1 MSKPAKKL
9 TQSSVSRGVMIGI
22 LLVAAMLL
30 GSCGGG
36 GGGVTWDSSVT
47 TQPPPPAVPPPSI
60 VLEGRVLDAEQIA
73 LSWTVG
79 DLYTNQAYAVVVN
92 GNPSAVTQSKGYL
105 FAALPQTSYCFKIV
119 VGILFP
125 LRPFYAEG
133 PDSNQ
138 VCLTTP
144 SLPQLATGWS
154 IREAGLGNGMNPAI
168 ARYGQAPQSGIYGC
182 NALNSEILLGST
194 GTAIFG
200 YLKPS
205 TIDPIAP
212 TFGVAGSP
220 CGIAYDRLGGGVH
233 AATRDAS
240 GIWYQSASLQLGQWW
255 QTTPVLVAADA
266 GPFSVAVDL
275 NGTPLILYGK
285 SGQVFLARYNGGTWT
300 SELIGPG
307 YIGWRSLAVAPDGSI
322 FVLVGESGL
331 AEQEGALRVMSRGF
345 SGWTGVAIAADV
357 APWQTRGSGSIV
369 APAAGDVR
377 VAFRKSFD
385 GGSTKGVGYLVL
397 KNGVWSETIIERSA
411 FVSPPA
417 LAVDASGESLISW
430 GDEHFDLRLSRRS
443 GGSWQTLHIDA
454 LGRLAEAT
462 DIEVDVDGNIFILY
476 TVDGRLKVA
485 VGK

>member
-1 MSKPAKKL
+1 M
-9 TQSSVSRGVMIGI
+9 QRSSISWTF
-22 LLVAAMLL
+22 LLLMLL
-30 GSCGGG
+30 FGCGGG
-36 GGGVTWDSSVT
+36 GDDSSTVT
-47 TQPPPPAVPPPSI
+47 TQPPPPAVPAPSI

-79 DLYTNQAYAVVVN
+79 DLYTNQAYAVEVN
-92 GNPSAVTQSKGYL
+92 GSLYTVTKSKGYL
-105 FAALPQTSYCFKIV
+105 FEALPDTSYCFKIV
-119 VGILFP
+119 VGVLSP
-125 LRPFYAEG
+125 LQPFYAEG
-133 PDSNQ
+133 PVSNQ

-154 IREAGLGNGMNPAI
+154 IREAGLGNGMNPAV
-168 ARYGQAPQSGIYGC
+168 ARYGQAPQYGIYVC
-182 NALNSEILLGST
+182 NALDPDLLLGAT
-194 GTAIFG
+194 GSATFG

-205 TIDPIAP
+205 AIDPVVP
-212 TFGVAGSP
+212 TFNIAGSP
-220 CGIAYDRLGGGVH
+220 CGIAYDRLSGGVH
-233 AATRDAS
+233 AVTRDES
-240 GIWYQSASLQLGQWW
+240 GIWYRSAQFQLGQWS

-266 GPFSVAVDL
+266 APFSVAVDL
-275 NGTPLILYGK
+275 NETPLILYGK
-285 SGQVFLARYNGGTWT
+285 SGQVFLARYNGGIWT

-331 AEQEGALRVMSRGF
+331 TEQEGALHVMSRGL
-345 SGWTGVAIAADV
+345 SGWTSVAVVADV
-357 APWQTRGSGSIV
+357 SPWQTRGSGSIV
-369 APAAGDVR
+369 APATGDVR

-385 GGSTKGVGYLVL
+385 DGSKGVGYLVL
-397 KNGVWSETIIERSA
+397 SNGVWSETIIERSG

-417 LAVDASGESLISW
+417 IAVDAVGESLISW

-443 GGSWQTLHIDA
+443 GGIWQTFHIDA

-476 TVDGRLKVA
+476 TVLDSRVKVA

>member
-1 MSKPAKKL
+1 M
-9 TQSSVSRGVMIGI
+9 QRSSISWTFLLLI
-22 LLVAAMLL
+22 LLF
-30 GSCGGG
+30 GCGGG
-36 GGGVTWDSSVT
+36 GDDSSTVT
-47 TQPPPPAVPPPSI
+47 TQPPSPAVPPPSI

-79 DLYTNQAYAVVVN
+79 ELYTNQAYAVEVN
-92 GNPSAVTQSKGYL
+92 GSPYDVTKSKGYL
-105 FAALPQTSYCFKIV
+105 FEALPDTSYCFKVV
-119 VGILFP
+119 VGVLLP

-133 PDSNQ
+133 PVSNQ

-144 SLPQLATGWS
+144 SLPQLAPGWS
-154 IREAGLGNGMNPAI
+154 IREAGLGTGMNPVI
-168 ARYGQAPQSGIYGC
+168 ARYGQAPQIGIYGC
-182 NALNSEILLGST
+182 NALDSNILLGST
-194 GTAIFG
+194 GSATFG
-200 YLKPS
+200 YLKPT

-212 TFGVAGSP
+212 TFTVAGSP
-220 CGIAYDRLGGGVH
+220 CGIAYDRLVGGVH
-233 AATRDAS
+233 AVSRDAS
-240 GIWYQSASLQLGQWW
+240 GIWYRRASFQLSQWS

-285 SGQVFLARYNGGTWT
+285 SGQVFLARESGGTWT
-300 SELIGPG
+300 SELVGPG
-307 YIGWRSLAVAPDGSI
+307 YIGWRSLAIAPDGSI
-322 FVLVGESGL
+322 FVLVGDSGVT
-331 AEQEGALRVMSRGF
+331 EQEGALHVMSRSL
-345 SGWTGVAIAADV
+345 SGWTSVAVATDV

-397 KNGVWSETIIERSA
+397 NNGVWSEIIIERSA

-417 LAVDASGESLISW
+417 IAVAAAGESLISW

-443 GGSWQTLHIDA
+443 GGIWQTFHIDA

-462 DIEVDVDGNIFILY
+462 DMEVDGDGNIFILY
-476 TVDGRLKVA
+476 TTDTRVKVA

>member
-1 MSKPAKKL
+1 M
-9 TQSSVSRGVMIGI
+9 QRSSISWTFLLLI
-22 LLVAAMLL
+22 LLF
-30 GSCGGG
+30 GCGGG
-36 GGGVTWDSSVT
+36 GDDSSTVT
-47 TQPPPPAVPPPSI
+47 TQPPSPAVPPPSI

-79 DLYTNQAYAVVVN
+79 ELYTNQAYAVEVN
-92 GNPSAVTQSKGYL
+92 GSPYDVTKSKGYL
-105 FAALPQTSYCFKIV
+105 FEALPDTSYCFKVV
-119 VGILFP
+119 VGVLLP

-133 PDSNQ
+133 PVSNQ

-144 SLPQLATGWS
+144 SLPQLAPGWS
-154 IREAGLGNGMNPAI
+154 IREAGLGTGMNPVI
-168 ARYGQAPQSGIYGC
+168 ARYGQAPQIGIYGC
-182 NALNSEILLGST
+182 NALDSNILLGST
-194 GTAIFG
+194 GSATFG
-200 YLKPS
+200 YLKPT

-212 TFGVAGSP
+212 TFTVAGSP
-220 CGIAYDRLGGGVH
+220 CGIAYDRLVGGVH
-233 AATRDAS
+233 AVSRDAS
-240 GIWYQSASLQLGQWW
+240 GIWYRRASFQLSQWS

-285 SGQVFLARYNGGTWT
+285 SGQVFLARESGGTWT

-331 AEQEGALRVMSRGF
+331 TEQEGALHVISRGL
-345 SGWTGVAIAADV
+345 SGWTSVAVAADV
-357 APWQTRGSGSIV
+357 SPWQTRGSGSIV
-369 APAAGDVR
+369 APATGDVR

-385 GGSTKGVGYLVL
+385 DGSKGVGYLVL
-397 KNGVWSETIIERSA
+397 SNGVWSETIIERSA

-417 LAVDASGESLISW
+417 IAVDAAGESLISW

-443 GGSWQTLHIDA
+443 GGIWQTFHIDA

-476 TVDGRLKVA
+476 TVLDSRVKVA

>member
-1 MSKPAKKL
+1 M
-9 TQSSVSRGVMIGI
+9 QRGSISWTFLLLI
-22 LLVAAMLL
+22 LLFGC
-30 GSCGGG
+30 GSGGD
-36 GGGVTWDSSVT
+36 DSSTVT

-73 LSWTVG
+73 LSWTVV
-79 DLYTNQAYAVVVN
+79 DLYTNQAYAVEVN
-92 GNPSAVTQSKGYL
+92 GAFYDATKSDGYL
-105 FAALPQTSYCFKIV
+105 FHALPNTYYCFRVV
-119 VGILFP
+119 VGVLVP
-125 LRPFYAEG
+125 LVPFYAAG
-133 PDSNQ
+133 PVSNQ

-144 SLPQLATGWS
+144 SLPPPPQLAPGWS
-154 IREAGLGNGMNPAI
+154 IRGAGLGPGMNPAV
-168 ARYGQAPQSGIYGC
+168 ARYGQAPQYGIYGC
-182 NALNSEILLGST
+182 NALDSNILLGTSASAT
-194 GTAIFG
+194 FG
-200 YLKPS
+200 YLPPL
-205 TIDPIAP
+205 TIDAIAP
-212 TFGVAGSP
+212 TFTVAGSP
-220 CGIAYDRLGGGVH
+220 CGIAYDRVFGGVH
-233 AATRDAS
+233 AVTRDES
-240 GIWYQSASLQLGQWW
+240 GIWYRRAPFQLGQWS

-275 NGTPLILYGK
+275 NETPLILYGK

-307 YIGWRSLAVAPDGSI
+307 FIGWRSLAVAPDGSI
-322 FVLVGESGL
+322 FVLVGDSGVT
-331 AEQEGALRVMSRGF
+331 EQEGALHVMSRSL
-345 SGWTGVAIAADV
+345 SGWTSVAVATDV

-397 KNGVWSETIIERSA
+397 NNGVWSEIIIERSA

-417 LAVDASGESLISW
+417 IAVAAAGESLISW

-443 GGSWQTLHIDA
+443 GGIWQTFHIDA

-462 DIEVDVDGNIFILY
+462 DIEVDVDGNVFILY
-476 TVDGRLKVA
+476 TADGSVKVA